1 MTRAKRIMDVILAM
15 LLGVL
20 LAPVLALLILLALLL
35 QGRPV
40 FYLSERMQTP
50 TRAFSLIKL
59 RSMTTASHDSG
70 VSGGDKAGRITPLGR
85 FLRRTRADEIPQ
97 LWNILRGD
105 MSFVGPRPPLRIYVG
120 RFPALYAQVLRN
132 RPGVTGLASVVYHRH
147 EEWLLARC
155 ASAAE
160 TDALYARVCV
170 PRKAR
175 LDLIYAR
182 HQTLCFDLALIWRT
196 AAGVFA
202 RQRTRRP
209 VSVAKTN

>member
-1 MTRAKRIMDVILAM
+1 MNLPKRLLDIGLAL
-15 LLGVL
+15 LLGL
-20 LAPVLALLILLALLL
+20 LLVPVLALLALLALAL

-59 RSMTTASHDSG
+59 RSMTVATTDRG
-70 VSGGDKAGRITPLGR
+70 VSGSDKAGRITPLGR

-105 MSFVGPRPPLRIYVG
+105 MSFVGPRPPLRIYVE
-120 RFPALYAQVLRN
+120 RFPALYSQVLRN

-147 EEWLLARC
+147 EERLLAGC
-155 ASAAE
+155 DTADE

-182 HQTLCFDLALIWRT
+182 RQSLCFDMVLIGRT
-196 AAGVFA
+196 ALGVFGGH
-202 RQRTRRP
+202 RRP
-209 VSVAKTN
+209 RR